1 MKSVLEEARSAIWKF
16 QEDIVVKFEN
26 NGLGF
31 YLFLFSFSFILYC
44 GLRMMK
50 TKCDTVTGHMTG
62 HMLT

>member
-26 NGLGF
+26 NGLSF
-31 YLFLFSFSFILYC
+31 YFIFLFILFYFV
-44 GLRMMK
+44 LWK

-62 HMLT
+62 HKNHMFT